1 MDSLTIV
8 ELLVWLG
15 LLLASAFFS
24 GSETVFFSLDPLALR
39 RLTQRNAAAGARIH
53 SILTQPTRLLSTIL
67 IGNTIAGVALAALG
81 FALAER
87 LIPALGEL
95 VAIIAVTILLVVFG
109 DALPKRIGL
118 LYGEQL
124 APMHALILRPLEHLF
139 TPLRLLLERLTRTL
153 EPFFRPHG
161 RTLSQEEF
169 ETVLDISNEEGVI
182 NADELAMVKAIIRM
196 EDLRAGNVMTPRVD
210 LLGFDLDEG
219 ADSLLPRA
227 RSCKRNF
234 LLLYRGNL
242 DSVEGFVDVR
252 KYLLD
257 PQHNLEAAR
266 LPAFFVPQNSPLS
279 QLLNQFQK
287 RRIAVVVDEYGG
299 TAGVVTRGDVLEE
312 ITGEIYNELNKPRP
326 LFQAAGPHRWLVDA
340 NISLE
345 EINRKLRLRLEA
357 EGADRLAG
365 WITAQAGHL
374 PQQGD
379 VVEAPGCRVTILQ
392 TLKQRVT
399 LAQIEKVEAAT

>member
-345 EINRKLRLRLEA
+345 EINRKLRLHLEA

>member
-1 MDSLTIV
+1 MDNLTIIEMAAWPV
-8 ELLVWLG
+8 LLF
-15 LLLASAFFS
+15 ASAFFS

-39 RLTQRNAAAGARIH
+39 RLSQRNPAAGARIH
-53 SILTQPTRLLSTIL
+53 AILNQPTRLLSTIL
-67 IGNTIAGVALAALG
+67 IGNTIIGVALAALG
-81 FALAER
+81 FALAEK
-87 LIPALGEL
+87 LFPALGEL
-95 VAIIAVTILLVVFG
+95 VAIVAVTCLLVVFG

-118 LYGEQL
+118 LWGEHL
-124 APMHALILRPLEHLF
+124 APAHALILQPLERVF
-139 TPLRLLLERLTRTL
+139 TPLRRLLERLTGAL
-153 EPFFRPHG
+153 EPFFRPRG

-210 LLGFDLDEG
+210 LLGFDLEDDP
-219 ADSLLPRA
+219 ATLLARA
-227 RSCKRNF
+227 RQCKRNY
-234 LLLYRGNL
+234 LLLYRGNV

-252 KYLLD
+252 KFLLD
-257 PQHNLEAAR
+257 PQHQLQAAR

-345 EINRKLRLRLEA
+345 EINRKLRLHLEA

-399 LAQIEKVEAAT
+399 LAQIEKLEAAG